1 MHHRTRIIAAFV
13 GVAALLASCAA
24 VAVASGGGP
33 TVTVRIEGGSRTLLP
48 ATTVHV
54 PGGGFITKNGA
65 PQGKCSADSGAG
77 ALNVATKGR
86 WGGSFSSSFG
96 DYLVTKILGKTES
109 GKTAYWAVLVNNV
122 AAQTGVCGI
131 KLHPGDR
138 LLFAAVSLKS
148 KGYALTTKA
157 PATAIAGKPFEVKVV
172 FVNAKGVTHPLAGAT
187 VTGGGSKAMTNA
199 KGIAT
204 VTEAHAGKITLDAA
218 KTGYVRAAAVTMKIR
233 GT

>member
-1 MHHRTRIIAAFV
+1 
-13 GVAALLASCAA
+13 
-24 VAVASGGGP
+24 
-33 TVTVRIEGGSRTLLP
+33 
-48 ATTVHV
+48 
-54 PGGGFITKNGA
+54 
-65 PQGKCSADSGAG
+65 
-77 ALNVATKGR
+77 
-86 WGGSFSSSFG
+86 
-96 DYLVTKILGKTES
+96 
-109 GKTAYWAVLVNNV
+109 
-122 AAQTGVCGI
+122 VCGI
-131 KLHPGDR
+131 RLHPGDR

>member
-77 ALNVATKGR
+77 AR
-86 WGGSFSSSFG
+86 
-96 DYLVTKILGKTES
+96 
-109 GKTAYWAVLVNNV
+109 
-122 AAQTGVCGI
+122 C
-131 KLHPGDR
+131 
-138 LLFAAVSLKS
+138 
-148 KGYALTTKA
+148 
-157 PATAIAGKPFEVKVV
+157 
-172 FVNAKGVTHPLAGAT
+172 
-187 VTGGGSKAMTNA
+187 
-199 KGIAT
+199 
-204 VTEAHAGKITLDAA
+204 
-218 KTGYVRAAAVTMKIR
+218 
-233 GT
+233 